1 VPRARRADNVTK
13 GSPPRTRKG
22 EQTRAKLVK
31 AAKAVFEQDG
41 FLDARI
47 SDIAKKARMS
57 YGAFYHYFDSKEE
70 IFREV
75 AESQEELLTAPADA
89 DEPPPVDSPR
99 ARIHEA
105 NRRYLERYRREARI
119 MGIIEQVSRYDPH
132 VNAVRMETQK
142 HFAERSEGAI
152 RRLQA
157 AGLADRRVNPALAA
171 DALGSMVARFA
182 ELWLTQGYRDYDFDE
197 AVDQLTL
204 LWANAIGL
212 DSSGGRAGHRAPG
225 QNAKKAPV
233 RSRAP

>member
-22 EQTRAKLVK
+22 ERTRAKLVK

-57 YGAFYHYFDSKEE
+57 YGAFYHYFDSKEQ

-75 AESQEELLTAPADA
+75 AESQEELLTAPAEA
-89 DEPPPVDSPR
+89 DDPPPAGDSPR

-105 NRRYLERYRREARI
+105 NRRYLDRYRREARI

-142 HFAERSEGAI
+142 HFAERSERAI

-157 AGLADRRVNPALAA
+157 AGLADRRVNPAIAA

-204 LWANAIGL
+204 LWANALGL
-212 DSSGGRAGHRAPG
+212 DTNDGRAGDRVRNHM
-225 QNAKKAPV
+225 AKKAPV
-233 RSRAP
+233 RTR

>member
-1 VPRARRADNVTK
+1 VPRARRAENVTK
-13 GSPPRTRKG
+13 GNPPRTRKG

-47 SDIAKKARMS
+47 SDITKKARMS
-57 YGAFYHYFDSKEE
+57 YGAFYHYFESKEQ

-75 AESQEELLTAPADA
+75 AESQEELLTAPAEGD
-89 DEPPPVDSPR
+89 DPPPVDDSPR
-99 ARIHEA
+99 DRIHEA
-105 NRRYLERYRREARI
+105 NRRYLDRYRREARI

-132 VNAVRMETQK
+132 VNAVRMETQR
-142 HFAERSEGAI
+142 HFAERSEQAI
-152 RRLQA
+152 RRLQTE
-157 AGLADRRVNPALAA
+157 GSADRRVNPAIAA

-212 DSSGGRAGHRAPG
+212 DTNGGRAATRVRIHK
-225 QNAKKAPV
+225 AKKAPV
-233 RSRAP
+233 RRG